1 MTVRILRN
9 INRVLGRGAA
19 SPFKEGVV
27 IMGNL
32 SGNIHIALAALGAA
46 IGIGMIGMSAVA
58 AVGRNPGASNKIM
71 VLGILM
77 AALAEA
83 IFFVALLLGKTFGG

>member
-1 MTVRILRN
+1 MTQRTPKHGDER
-9 INRVLGRGAA
+9 INRRTFMKAGAA
-19 SPFKEGVV
+19 TALTAASWARV
-27 IMGNL
+27 
-32 SGNIHIALAALGAA
+32 SGANDR